1 MGQVERRMYRRR
13 KQMARKRLLLI
24 LLMLLTLAA
33 VMMLIRHR
41 GEKSFSARR
50 VAEPTPT
57 PIADD
62 YDKTVQTR
70 DITLPERNWYAIQT
84 GVFSAREAADEK
96 AGAYQDRGAPGIVV
110 QDGEKWRVFIA
121 CYDSTEDAS
130 AVRQRL
136 GEQQRVETYLY
147 TWTCP
152 ELRLRLTGKAGQLDV
167 VEAGLTLMM
176 QTAEQLRDT
185 ATLVDAA
192 QLTTQEALDAMYDLD
207 GQISLWRE
215 TVQSRFGRQQP
226 ELVAQLIAVC
236 DSWTSRCAA
245 IKAAASSPTDVSAA
259 LKLQGMA
266 MYEEMIRLRRTIGTK

>member
-1 MGQVERRMYRRR
+1 MGTVERRMYRRR

-24 LLMLLTLAA
+24 ILMLLALAA
-33 VMMLIRHR
+33 VLMLIRHSR
-41 GEKSFSARR
+41 GKNFSAQR

-70 DITLPERNWYAIQT
+70 EITLPERTWYAIQT
-84 GVFSAREAADEK
+84 GVFSARETADEK

-121 CYDSTEDAS
+121 CYDSSEDAS

-136 GEQQRVETYLY
+136 GDQQRVETYLY

-167 VEAGLTLMM
+167 VEAGMTLLM

-185 ATLVDAA
+185 ATLVDAG
-192 QLTTQEALDAMYDLD
+192 QLTTQEALNAVSDLD

-215 TVQSRFGRQQP
+215 TAQSRFGRQQP
-226 ELVAQLIAVC
+226 DLVAQLMAVC
-236 DSWTSRCAA
+236 DSWTSRRTT
-245 IKAAASSPTDVSAA
+245 INAAASSPTDVSAA
-259 LKLQGMA
+259 LKLQGMS
-266 MYEEMIRLRRTIGTK
+266 MYEEIIRLRNAIGTE